1 MWTCPKC
8 ERIFEKNSQVHS
20 CRKISL
26 EKHFKNKEKAKE
38 IFNCLLEK
46 VNEKIGKC
54 KTISL
59 PCCIHLF
66 GSDDFLAA
74 LPKKDSLEIRFSL
87 NRKLENPRVIQAV
100 LVSAKQ
106 YKNCIEIYQK
116 KEIDSDLIELISEAY
131 K

>member
-1 MWTCPKC
+1 MWTCSKC
-8 ERIFEKNSQVHS
+8 KRIFEKTGQMHS
-20 CRKISL
+20 CRKIPL
-26 EKHFKNKEKAKE
+26 EEHFKNKEKAKE
-38 IFNCLLEK
+38 IFDYLFEEIND
-46 VNEKIGKC
+46 KIRKC
-54 KTISL
+54 KIISL

-66 GSDDFLAA
+66 GSNDFLAA
-74 LPKKDSLEIRFSL
+74 IPKKDSLEIRFSL
-87 NRKLENPRVIQAV
+87 SRKLENPRVIQAV

>member
-8 ERIFEKNSQVHS
+8 ERTFEKTGQMHS

-26 EKHFKNKEKAKE
+26 EEHFKNKEKAKE
-38 IFNCLLEK
+38 IFDYLFET
-46 VNEKIGKC
+46 VNQEIGKC
-54 KTISL
+54 KIISL

-66 GSDDFLAA
+66 GNYDFLAA